1 MAHSKHS
8 QITYMTSVLITQ
20 YRHAAETYDKE
31 TKKKIVEAKRTLYR
45 HKKYYYTLEKYYAD
59 TDYSESDSDIG

>member
-8 QITYMTSVLITQ
+8 QIEYITSALIVH
-20 YRHAAETYDKE
+20 YRYAAQTNDRG
-31 TKKKIVEAKRTLYR
+31 TKKKTAEAIRTLYK

-59 TDYSESDSDIG
+59 TDYSESNSSTS

>member
-8 QITYMTSVLITQ
+8 QLVHMTNVLITH
-20 YRHAAETYDKE
+20 YRYAAETYDKE

-45 HKKYYYTLEKYYAD
+45 HKKYYYTLER
-59 TDYSESDSDIG
+59 